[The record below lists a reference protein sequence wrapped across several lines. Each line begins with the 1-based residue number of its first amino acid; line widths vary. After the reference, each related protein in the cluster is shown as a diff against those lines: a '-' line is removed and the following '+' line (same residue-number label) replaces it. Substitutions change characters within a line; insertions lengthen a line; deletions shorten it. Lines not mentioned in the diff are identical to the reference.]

1 LTCLQTPHCTA
12 LHVRGSGLSYSYLG
26 RRLLAQASR
35 ARTVQCRH
43 ADDARARA
51 GGRAAHVDRPG
62 LVSSWPV
69 AATGD
74 LRLASAR
81 GQLFDPRD
89 PGRGR
94 RPCASRDII
103 LPRKGESDGCPGS
116 TASRVGG
123 ASVCTDAGWEG
134 AATATATRA
143 TLTPGPERSGG
154 WYQPAAS

>member
-94 RPCASRDII
+94 RDGPALRGI
-103 LPRKGESDGCPGS
+103 LYYRAK
-116 TASRVGG
+116 AR
-123 ASVCTDAGWEG
+123 
-134 AATATATRA
+134 ATAARGRPHRA
-143 TLTPGPERSGG
+143 SEGRACARTPGGRGRRRRRRRAPR
-154 WYQPAAS
+154 